1 MSIDIKIEDN
11 SKKFLKELDDR
22 IPPALEECGLAAE
35 RFAKQE
41 ITKSVYDTPE
51 RPNYRRTGYLRN
63 SITHALS
70 GEAAAISEYTDDAK
84 EQHGVY
90 SGSAPA
96 AKENEMSVYVGT
108 NVEYAPYVEMGT
120 VKMGARP
127 FIKPAVT
134 NHQKEYKGILE
145 RWLGK

>member
-1 MSIDIKIEDN
+1 MSIDITIKDN
-11 SKKFLKELDDR
+11 SKEILKELER
-22 IPPALEECGLAAE
+22 RVHIALEECGLAAE
-35 RFAKQE
+35 RFAKEE

-51 RPNYRRTGYLRN
+51 SPNYRRTGYLRN

-70 GEAAAISEYTDDAK
+70 GEDAAISEYTDDAK
-84 EQHGVY
+84 EQHGSY

-120 VKMGARP
+120 VNMGARP

-134 NHQKEYKGILE
+134 DHQKEYKEILE